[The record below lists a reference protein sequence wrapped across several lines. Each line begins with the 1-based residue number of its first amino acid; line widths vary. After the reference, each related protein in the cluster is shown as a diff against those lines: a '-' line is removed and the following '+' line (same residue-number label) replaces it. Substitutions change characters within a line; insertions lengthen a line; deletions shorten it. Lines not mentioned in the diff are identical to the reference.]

1 MATAAAR
8 RPPKDGGGQFFD
20 DLVRAETRLYNALD
34 DELRSAHGM
43 SAGQYEFL
51 RAIAGTDD
59 LRVADLAARF
69 ALGVGTVSKAV
80 DRMEAL
86 GWVERRPNPQN
97 RRSSLLSLT
106 DLGGALFSAAAKTF
120 DAHLAALLAPLTQ
133 AQQQAVSG
141 ALALLRADLES
152 KQLGTPAG

>member
-1 MATAAAR
+1 VLPSVVPAR
-8 RPPKDGGGQFFD
+8 TVPADETLFD

-34 DELRSAHGM
+34 DHLRSGHSM

-51 RAIAGTDD
+51 RAIDTGEDV
-59 LRVADLAARF
+59 RVADLAARF

-106 DLGGALFSAAAKTF
+106 SAGATTYRAAAATVQAALAELLTPLSAAQRQ
-120 DAHLAALLAPLTQ
+120 AAAI
-133 AQQQAVSG
+133 AMR
-141 ALALLRADLES
+141 LLRTDLETR
-152 KQLGTPAG
+152 QLGLPAG